1 MFDSIRNRVILII
14 ALVGI
19 SIAYLWPR
27 SVTTRVE
34 GADGVM
40 RDSVQRELNLKEGLD
55 LQGGIHLALE
65 LDESGGKVANCSDAI
80 DRALKVV
87 RTRID
92 EFGVSEPLI
101 QREGQCRIVVELAG
115 IRDPAR
121 AEDIVKRSAFLEFQM
136 TDKDG
141 LFGTAVRQMDH
152 ALAAAGINEATIG
165 RKLSDSAAAAHPRAA
180 QPAAPPSQQPNA
192 LSNLLA
198 QGQADTSKAT
208 RDTSRA
214 RREAKPDTTKKD
226 TTTADTTAMLNGP
239 LTSLL
244 GAGGMPGEYFVAEQK
259 FPIVDRMLHE
269 PVVQRLMPRGII
281 FRWSADPTSR
291 GAQAYRGL
299 YALQEKPIMTGEY
312 LTDATA
318 RIDPNNQ
325 AIVEFQ
331 LSRRGGRTF
340 ERETGRHVG
349 DYMAI
354 VLDHKVQSRP
364 PVIKGQ
370 IGARGE
376 IELGSASLQDAQ
388 DLALVLKA
396 GSLPAPLQI
405 IEESTVGPNLG
416 ADSIHKAIV
425 AGAVSVLLVVIIM
438 IGYYHFAGLLS
449 VLALCLYVLLTFG
462 GLAAF
467 GTTLTLPGLA
477 GFVLSIGIAVD
488 ANVLIFERIR
498 EELVH
503 GKSVRLAVDAGFAM
517 AMNAIVDSNVST
529 ILTAACL
536 FWFGTGPV
544 KGFAITLII
553 GILASM
559 ITSIFV
565 VRTFFMIYLARK
577 TQLQTLSI

>member
-1 MFDSIRNRVILII
+1 MFDSVRTRLII
-14 ALVGI
+14 IGLLVVA
-19 SIAYLWPR
+19 SIGALWPR
-27 SVTTRVE
+27 SVTTRIE
-34 GADGVM
+34 GRDQVM
-40 RDSVQRELNLKEGLD
+40 HDTVVREVNLKYGLD
-55 LQGGIHLALE
+55 LQGGIHMALE

-80 DRALKVV
+80 DRALKVI
-87 RTRID
+87 RTRVD

-101 QREGQCRIVVELAG
+101 QKQGACRIVVELAG
-115 IRDPAR
+115 ITDPERAR
-121 AEDIVKRSAFLEFQM
+121 AIVKRSAFLEFEM

-141 LFGTAVRQMDH
+141 LFAQALRPMDR
-152 ALAAAGINEATIG
+152 ALSAAGINETTVG
-165 RKLSDSAAAAHPRAA
+165 RQLSDSAGGAARRAPATPAPTTVENLLSQSHPDTAKLAVRDTAKAGRAA
-180 QPAAPPSQQPNA
+180 RGA
-192 LSNLLA
+192 
-198 QGQADTSKAT
+198 
-208 RDTSRA
+208 RA
-214 RREAKPDTTKKD
+214 DTTKHD
-226 TTTADTTAMLNGP
+226 TAATDTTAMLNGP

-244 GAGGMPGEYFVAEQK
+244 NAGGMPGEYMVLEEK
-259 FPIVDRMLHE
+259 YPIVDRMLHD
-269 PVVQRLMPRGII
+269 PVVQRLIPRGII
-281 FRWSADPTSR
+281 FHWAADPTSR
-291 GAQAYRGL
+291 GARAYRGL

-318 RIDPNNQ
+318 RLDPNNQ

-340 ERETGRHVG
+340 ERETGRHVN
-349 DYMAI
+349 DFMAI

-376 IELGSASLQDAQ
+376 IELGSASLQEAQ

-396 GSLPAPLQI
+396 GSLPAPLMI
-405 IEESTVGPNLG
+405 VEDRTVGASLG
-416 ADSIHKAIV
+416 KDSIRDAEI
-425 AGAVSVLLVVIIM
+425 AGLVGIGLVIIIM
-438 IGYYHFAGLLS
+438 IGYYHFAGVLS
-449 VLALCLYVLLTFG
+449 IIALGFYVLFTMG

-467 GTTLTLPGLA
+467 DTTLTLPGLA
-477 GFVLSIGIAVD
+477 GFILSIGIAVD

-503 GKSVRLAVDAGFAM
+503 GKSVRLAIDAGFAM

-544 KGFAITLII
+544 KGFAVTLIV

-565 VRTFFMIYLARK
+565 VRTFFMMYLAKK